1 MSATYHLFMIHPC
14 ANLGMP
20 MVKHPCAKI
29 WYAYVKAKKLHT
41 RHWEG
46 GGYNSMK
53 RITMLNHTCQLFKIS
68 MGDFTRSDI
77 SQN

>member
-41 RHWEG
+41 RHWGG

-53 RITMLNHTCQLFKIS
+53 KITMLNSCIPVVLVQLGGCHTP
-68 MGDFTRSDI
+68 
-77 SQN
+77 